1 MGKITVF
8 LDTNVVMEYVAR
20 RQHFLS
26 VARIID
32 LALRKK
38 LSIAI
43 SALTFV
49 NVAYIM
55 RKATKEDIILK
66 LSQLYNLS
74 TVPPI
79 SDCMIGKALED
90 NPKDFEDYIQYQS
103 ALQAKADII
112 MTYDTSGFTD
122 AELPVMTAEEF
133 VDKCS

>member
-8 LDTNVVMEYVAR
+8 LDTNVVMVYVAR

-103 ALQAKADII
+103 ALQPKADII

>member
-1 MGKITVF
+1 MGKIIVF

-20 RQHFLS
+20 RQHFLA

-32 LALRKK
+32 LALKKK

-43 SALTFV
+43 STLTFV

-55 RKATKEDIILK
+55 RKATKEDIMLK
-66 LSQLYNLS
+66 LTQLYNLC

-79 SDCMIGKALED
+79 SDYMIGKALKE
-90 NPKDFEDYIQYQS
+90 NPRDFEDYIQYQS
-103 ALQAKADII
+103 ALQANADII

-122 AELPVMTAEEF
+122 VELPVMTAEEF
-133 VDKCS
+133 IYNCS